1 MTGKAVENLRRHL
14 EGWPLGLAVVSAA
27 TLTAI
32 LAVPRPVEPDFV
44 PLPVIDREQQR
55 LEGDIE
61 RARAERAKAGL
72 PLEVRAVGESL
83 RRFGKSATA
92 TPALARQLSAQLRRL
107 VDVAIERHG
116 AERLLELRALQA
128 ELFSAAIVQG
138 DDERAARELEEL
150 GGSVYAATVERGWLQ
165 TPLDRREL
173 EAFFRMYWGETLGLV
188 QQQPFA
194 PTLNEW
200 RVYYRFFLSRPLG
213 EGPARKGDVQLHLGY
228 VAALARHDQDYP
240 ARLAR
245 GVLFYQQAAFADAA
259 AELRAH
265 LERHP
270 DGPWTLRAR
279 NHLAACGAALAP

>member
-1 MTGKAVENLRRHL
+1 MTVLDKIRRHL
-14 EGWPLGLAVVSAA
+14 EGWPLGIGVVGAA
-27 TLTAI
+27 TLTAL

-44 PLPVIDREQQR
+44 PLPLIDREQQL
-55 LEGDIE
+55 LEVSVE

-72 PLEVRAVGESL
+72 PLEVRAVGEAL
-83 RRFGKSATA
+83 RRFGKAA
-92 TPALARQLSAQLRRL
+92 ADGAALARQLSAQLRRL
-107 VDVAIERHG
+107 VDVALERHG

-128 ELFSAAIVQG
+128 ELFAAAIAHG
-138 DDERAARELEEL
+138 DARAERELEEL
-150 GGSVYAATVERGWLQ
+150 GGRVYTATAERGWLK
-165 TPLDRREL
+165 TPLDPREL
-173 EAFFRMYWGETLGLV
+173 EALFRVYWGETLGLV
-188 QQQPFA
+188 QKQPFA

-200 RVYYRFFLSRPLG
+200 RVYYRFLLSRPLG
-213 EGPARKGDVQLHLGY
+213 EGAARKGDVQLQLSY

-240 ARLAR
+240 AQLAR
-245 GVLFYQQAAFADAA
+245 GVLFYQQAAFSDAA